1 MPTFTLAAR
10 PPFNF
15 NSVVKSH
22 GWLQL
27 APFQYDEARHAL
39 RYTDQLDSGP
49 RAGST
54 RFAAASAGV
63 QVKTSGLLSGLGT
76 QGDRA
81 EGHLDVRA

>member
-27 APFQYDEARHAL
+27 SPFDYDEARPAL
-39 RYTDQLDSGP
+39 RYTDRLESGRVLVYQIRP
-49 RAGST
+49 
-54 RFAAASAGV
+54 ASAGV
-63 QVKTSGLLSGLGT
+63 RACQLL
-76 QGDRA
+76 R
-81 EGHLDVRA
+81 